1 MTQELYQWKAEG
13 IYIMVMV
20 ITQFPQMITY
30 IIIVRYLPY
39 KAHSLIVLM
48 TTMLTSLSQKSKI

>member
-1 MTQELYQWKAEG
+1 MQIMAQEVYQWKAEG

-30 IIIVRYLPY
+30 IIIVRCLPFG
-39 KAHSLIVLM
+39 
-48 TTMLTSLSQKSKI
+48 SKV

>member
-1 MTQELYQWKAEG
+1 MAQELYQWKAEG

-30 IIIVRYLPY
+30 IIIVRCLPIDNTLFKGNNNYLREKLDRFFY
-39 KAHSLIVLM
+39 
-48 TTMLTSLSQKSKI
+48 

>member
-1 MTQELYQWKAEG
+1 MAQELYQWKAEG

-30 IIIVRYLPY
+30 ITIAQAI
-39 KAHSLIVLM
+39 
-48 TTMLTSLSQKSKI
+48 